1 MGIAFGFIAGLVV
14 GAVTTLI
21 AVFLKTLRDLDD
33 DVLEESTPY
42 DTETEDRDEARKL

>member
-14 GAVTTLI
+14 GVIATLI

-33 DVLEESTPY
+33 AVLEESTPY
-42 DTETEDRDEARKL
+42 DTEAEDRDEARKR